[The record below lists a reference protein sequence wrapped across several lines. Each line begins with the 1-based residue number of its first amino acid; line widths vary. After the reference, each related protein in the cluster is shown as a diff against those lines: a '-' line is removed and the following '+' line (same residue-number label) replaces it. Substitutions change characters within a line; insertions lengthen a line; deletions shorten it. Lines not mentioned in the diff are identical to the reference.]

1 MPNSLNEL
9 NESKMLNTPNTLPL
23 VENPKWKTKNV
34 PLLTFCKGCSSLKNM
49 TTITKLVNRRI
60 VAGLLIAVLV
70 AKYVSCC
77 WEHGGEWMASG
88 SEVKKASEQIG
99 VK

>member
-1 MPNSLNEL
+1 
-9 NESKMLNTPNTLPL
+9 
-23 VENPKWKTKNV
+23 
-34 PLLTFCKGCSSLKNM
+34 M

-77 WEHGGEWMASG
+77 WEHGGE
-88 SEVKKASEQIG
+88 
-99 VK
+99 